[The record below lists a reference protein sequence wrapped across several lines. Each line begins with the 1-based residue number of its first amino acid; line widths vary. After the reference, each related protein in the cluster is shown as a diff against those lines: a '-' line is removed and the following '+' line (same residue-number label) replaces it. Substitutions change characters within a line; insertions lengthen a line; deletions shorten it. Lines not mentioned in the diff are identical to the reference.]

1 MTGDTINL
9 RTVRKQAER
18 DKARAAGTEQAAR
31 HGQSKAARVLAAA
44 QDERARR
51 NLDQHKLDGEE

>member
-1 MTGDTINL
+1 MGDTVNL

-18 DKARAAGTEQAAR
+18 EKARAAGAEQAAR
-31 HGQSKAARVLAAA
+31 HGQSKGARVLAAA

-51 NLDQHKLDGEE
+51 MLDQHKLDDDE

>member
-1 MTGDTINL
+1 MGDTVNL

-18 DKARAAGTEQAAR
+18 DRARAESAASAAK

-51 NLDQHKLDGEE
+51 ILDQHRLDDEE